1 MHSTD
6 DQYDH
11 RHSHSVEIITYV
23 ESDRA
28 EGEAF
33 DTIEGFTRDYLT
45 YFDQKYL
52 NDLPEFST
60 VIGTEIGAHTDQS
73 MRTRAT
79 IEQLGHV
86 IFEGLQEKLQRH
98 NLILRQ
104 LMIGETPLRMYT
116 LSRKGDV
123 K

>member
-33 DTIEGFTRDYLT
+33 DSIEGFTRDYLA

-52 NDLPEFST
+52 NDLPEFK
-60 VIGTEIGAHTDQS
+60 ADRDQTS
-73 MRTRAT
+73 KNKAT
-79 IEQLGHV
+79 IEQVGHV
-86 IFEGLQEKLQRH
+86 IFEGLQDKLQMH
-98 NLILRQ
+98 DLNLRQ